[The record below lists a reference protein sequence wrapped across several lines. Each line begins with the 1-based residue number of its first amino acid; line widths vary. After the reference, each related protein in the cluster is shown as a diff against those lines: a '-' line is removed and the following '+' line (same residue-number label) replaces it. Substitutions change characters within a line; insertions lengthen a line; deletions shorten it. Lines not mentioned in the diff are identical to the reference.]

1 MNLDDFK
8 NLGKELLKN
17 KTFDNMIS
25 SFMNEL
31 SHALEKVHKTQSNIS
46 NRENLNNFED
56 GEVNFVYGLR
66 DENIVLLN
74 PNTGEQ
80 KSIYIATSNK
90 EKETLNSKGIYDN
103 IYEMDKG
110 TFHKLDFGDKLIMKN
125 GNFEI
130 YNDEVEIKDDKT
142 WFLLDDMNGQRKKYD
157 NTNFI
162 VKEDQGEK
170 FLLTHENGKGHIYI
184 YKDIYPDFKVNDIV
198 TRVDGKYYKK

>member
-8 NLGKELLKN
+8 NFGKELLKN

-125 GNFEI
+125 GTFEI
-130 YNDEVEIKDDKT
+130 YNGEVEIKDDKT

>member
-31 SHALEKVHKTQSNIS
+31 SHALEKANKTQSNIS
-46 NRENLNNFED
+46 NSENLNNFEE

-103 IYEMDKG
+103 IYEMDKD
-110 TFHKLDFGDKLIMKN
+110 TFHRLDFGDKLIMRN

-130 YNDEVEIKDDKT
+130 YNGEVEIKDDKT
-142 WFLLDDMNGQRKKYD
+142 WFLLDDMNGQL
-157 NTNFI
+157 NCI
-162 VKEDQGEK
+162 
-170 FLLTHENGKGHIYI
+170 
-184 YKDIYPDFKVNDIV
+184 
-198 TRVDGKYYKK
+198 

>member
-8 NLGKELLKN
+8 NFGKELLKN

-31 SHALEKVHKTQSNIS
+31 SHALEKANKTQSNIS

-125 GNFEI
+125 GTFEI
-130 YNDEVEIKDDKT
+130 YNGEVEIKDDKT

>member
-1 MNLDDFK
+1 MNLDDLK
-8 NLGKELLKN
+8 NLGKDLSKN
-17 KTFDNMIS
+17 KTFDNMIT
-25 SFMNEL
+25 SFMKEL
-31 SHALEKVHKTQSNIS
+31 SNVLQKSTNAENIIHSNEIS
-46 NRENLNNFED
+46 NNFEE
-56 GEVNFVYGLR
+56 GEVDFIYGLR
-66 DENIVLLN
+66 DENVILLN

-103 IYEMDKG
+103 IYEMDKDI
-110 TFHKLDFGDKLIMKN
+110 FHRLDFGDKLIMRN

-162 VKEDQGEK
+162 VKEEQGEK